1 MFEGSDF
8 DGYKVILDTGEIY
21 ASSNVT
27 PTPHLEMTKSYLT
40 GKTHAPL
47 GEGKLIERIFDVDGS
62 ETLRWEDAKV
72 NSPREERKSP
82 PLQQEEEEIE
92 KHAGRPKRSNRN
104 RMTAGTGVTG
114 QMLHERTARD
124 EKRRRENESKQKAR
138 REIRLA
144 RAAKMGL
151 QWIAPDEA
159 GKIDKCRIRYDYYW
173 NRV

>member
-1 MFEGSDF
+1 MPSTKKNEDGEGKETKHLMPKARRCWIIGYGSGMFEGSDF

-27 PTPHLEMTKSYLT
+27 PTPHMEMTKSYLT
-40 GKTHAPL
+40 GKTHDPL

-92 KHAGRPKRSNRN
+92 KHAGRPKRSNRKDN
-104 RMTAGTGVTG
+104 DS
-114 QMLHERTARD
+114 RD
-124 EKRRRENESKQKAR
+124 RSDGANAS
-138 REIRLA
+138 
-144 RAAKMGL
+144 
-151 QWIAPDEA
+151 
-159 GKIDKCRIRYDYYW
+159 
-173 NRV
+173 